1 MGSGEM
7 RSPDGGGERWLSG
20 NARTAA
26 VIGWPVSH
34 SLSPRLHGFWLR
46 RYAIDGAYIP
56 LAVRPD
62 HLVEALR
69 ALPLLGLA
77 GANITVPH
85 KQAAM
90 AVMHDCSDTA
100 LRIGAINTVVI
111 DEDGRLYGDNTDA
124 FGFLAHLRA
133 SAPGWQAG
141 LGPAAVIG
149 SGGAARAVVHALLS
163 AGTAEVRIAGRS
175 GARVQQVVHD
185 LGPGVVPVAWPD
197 RARALQGVT
206 LLVNATTQG
215 MTGEPPLALDLQ
227 NLPAEALVYDLVYQP
242 LETPLLRAAAAL
254 GHRTIDGLGML
265 LHQARP
271 GFAAWFGV
279 MPEVTPDLQAMMLD
293 AAAARS

>member
-1 MGSGEM
+1 MGSADL
-7 RSPDGGGERWLSG
+7 RSPESGGERWLSG

-46 RYAIDGAYIP
+46 QHAIDGAYIP

-62 HLVEALR
+62 HLVAAVR

-90 AVMHDCSDTA
+90 AVMHQCSDA
-100 LRIGAINTVVI
+100 ARRIGAINTIVVG
-111 DEDGRLYGDNTDA
+111 EDGRLHGDNTDA
-124 FGFLAHLRA
+124 FGFLAHLQASVPAWRA
-133 SAPGWQAG
+133 ARGAV
-141 LGPAAVIG
+141 AVIG

-163 AGTAEVRIAGRS
+163 AGVPEVRVAGRS
-175 GARVQQVVHD
+175 GSRVQPLVDD

-215 MTGEPPLALDLQ
+215 MAGQPPLDLGLHH
-227 NLPAEALVYDLVYQP
+227 LPAEALVYDLVYQP
-242 LETPLLRAAAAL
+242 LETPLLRAAAAR

-279 MPEVTPDLQAMMLD
+279 MPEVTQALQAVMLD
-293 AAAARS
+293 ACARRP